1 MRVRVFAFT
10 LLTAGFVGLASGQT
24 NKPGVRALQAAPP
37 RPGYTYREAQRLR
50 TLDGLERHRV
60 QVNVQDAVGSNVEV
74 FELPSRVAPPASP
87 GQARTLAQLR
97 ELHYQDILLAVAG
110 VFIGILVFRML
121 MRESAGSL
129 KMRFNS
135 PSPAAAGHLASVRA
149 EEEAFAEFLAVLHP
163 RSPAP
168 PPSTPAA
175 APDCEVIVTQEVQE
189 PDPGAREDEP
199 TAFFAGVPAWL
210 SDLQRLLEEI
220 GRSQSDSRRQGLL
233 RELRD
238 GFGAIEGIARFPELL
253 PVSYLASA
261 LEGLVRQ
268 LEARMNNVTPSTL
281 RTVANGLNALADLCR
296 PGLRADLCADP
307 PLRFLVADSDPI
319 SRSAITYAL
328 QRAFNQ
334 PDLAEDG
341 AGALNLASEHTYDAI
356 FLDAQPGNDGVEICS
371 KIRETAANAA
381 TAVVFVISLDNFDS
395 RATSISTGSEDFI
408 AKPFLSFEVIVKALT
423 FALRGRLEGCADV
436 A

>member
-1 MRVRVFAFT
+1 MRVRAIAFAF
-10 LLTAGFVGLASGQT
+10 LAAGFVGLASGQT
-24 NKPGVRALQAAPP
+24 NKPGAREFQAVPP
-37 RPGYTYREAQRLR
+37 QSGYPYREAQRLR

-60 QVNVQDAVGSNVEV
+60 QVNVPDAVGSNVQV
-74 FELPSRVAPPASP
+74 FELPSHAALPPSP
-87 GQARTLAQLR
+87 GQARTLARLR
-97 ELHYQDILLAVAG
+97 ELHYQDILLSVAA
-110 VFIGILVFRML
+110 VFIGVLVFRML

-129 KMRFNS
+129 KIRFNA
-135 PSPAAAGHLASVRA
+135 PSPAAADHAANVRA
-149 EEEAFAEFLAVLHP
+149 EEEAFAEFLAVFHP

-168 PPSTPAA
+168 QPDAPVA
-175 APDCEVIVTQEVQE
+175 APDGAVVVTQEVQAPE
-189 PDPGAREDEP
+189 VGTPEDEP
-199 TAFFAGVPAWL
+199 TAFFAGVSAWL

-220 GRSQSDSRRQGLL
+220 GQSQSDPHRQSLL

-238 GFGAIEGIARFPELL
+238 GFGAIEGISRFPELL
-253 PVSYLASA
+253 PVWYLASA

-281 RTVANGLNALADLCR
+281 RTVANGLNALADLCS

-319 SRSAITYAL
+319 SRSAIAYAL
-328 QRAFNQ
+328 QRAFHQ
-334 PDLAEDG
+334 PDLAED
-341 AGALNLASEHTYDAI
+341 AEGALNLVSEHTYDAI
-356 FLDAQPGNDGVEICS
+356 FLDALPGKDGVEICS

-395 RATSISTGSEDFI
+395 RATSISTDREDFI

-423 FALRGRLEGCADV
+423 FALRGRLQNCTTV
-436 A
+436 T